1 MVSVNEEK
9 RDWRAKLR
17 NWFSINTIP
26 FISIQQLCMKSLFV
40 SAILPLFTVS
50 VLFYSIFTQTTSI
63 WGMSGVV
70 QLSTISNHR
79 SDSIQKNVVM
89 LFCFVWAHLCIC
101 AFQIGWQKKAP
112 QYWWEELFKLMASTR
127 VCFIFFV
134 GVTIL
139 MSFLVKSLHI
149 NVKEV
154 HMRLWMGFCL
164 KQGKGHLNFESCF
177 YNIYLIFFPQHSI
190 LFSFWENTNNHTG
203 SFPSLHKISFFY
215 SQF

>member
-1 MVSVNEEK
+1 MPLLFLREKREIKVVSVNEEK

-70 QLSTISNHR
+70 QLSTITNHR

-101 AFQIGWQKKAP
+101 AFQIGWQKKKHHNIDGKS
-112 QYWWEELFKLMASTR
+112 YSNWWQALGFVLF
-127 VCFIFFV
+127 
-134 GVTIL
+134 
-139 MSFLVKSLHI
+139 FL
-149 NVKEV
+149 
-154 HMRLWMGFCL
+154 
-164 KQGKGHLNFESCF
+164 
-177 YNIYLIFFPQHSI
+177 
-190 LFSFWENTNNHTG
+190 
-203 SFPSLHKISFFY
+203 
-215 SQF
+215 